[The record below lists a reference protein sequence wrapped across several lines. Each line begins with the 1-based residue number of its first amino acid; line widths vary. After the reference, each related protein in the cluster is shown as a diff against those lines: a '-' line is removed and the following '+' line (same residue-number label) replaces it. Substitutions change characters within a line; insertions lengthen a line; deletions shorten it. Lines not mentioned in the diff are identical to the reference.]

1 MHRKIHRTIKIGLIC
16 KKLELGSEF
25 NLEISLDKILFNYNN
40 TVHSAIGYKP
50 IEVFYSTSETL
61 YEEIYYNTMNSFK
74 YIHSRSTNFVLYE
87 KVLLFNNFII
97 ENKNE
102 TKKIKRL
109 SKNKVKKP
117 KTLFNICASICKIYN
132 NGFYDIIIE
141 KSYIIYNLDKYDI
154 CQVNSV
160 LLKKISEFMWDEIY
174 YSDQ

>member
-1 MHRKIHRTIKIGLIC
+1 M
-16 KKLELGSEF
+16 
-25 NLEISLDKILFNYNN
+25 
-40 TVHSAIGYKP
+40 
-50 IEVFYSTSETL
+50 
-61 YEEIYYNTMNSFK
+61 
-74 YIHSRSTNFVLYE
+74 YE

-117 KTLFNICASICKIYN
+117 KTLFNICASIYKIYN
-132 NGFYDIIIE
+132 NGIYDIIIE
-141 KSYIIYNLDKYDI
+141 ISYINYNLDKYDI

-160 LLKKISEFMWDEIY
+160 LLKKNKYDICQVNSVLLKKISKFMWDEIY